1 MRPYVADG
9 TGSLQVCVRP
19 PPSGHGLP
27 RGGRPR
33 PTSVLADAKHRHG
46 LTAQVGDGGPWPRDL
61 APGPTEDASAAA
73 LTPSYGALQH
83 AAVQH
88 EPSSRVRGILTD
100 GCDRTTQRLR
110 TLFPGVCLGTC
121 LCHAINK
128 LPGNLAA
135 LSSSVRKALASPFH
149 PCGPE
154 HDSATACA
162 CVRWANGCVAW
173 RCTSA
178 LRLERPRASARHWI
192 PEQKAGW

>member
-1 MRPYVADG
+1 MCGHMSPMALARHPGSATTTVWSRVAPG
-9 TGSLQVCVRP
+9 WATAAHVCPGRCKAPSRSHGPGVAPTVVR
-19 PPSGHGLP
+19 GRVIWHLGY
-27 RGGRPR
+27 GGRQCGR
-33 PTSVLADAKHRHG
+33 LDAVLR
-46 LTAQVGDGGPWPRDL
+46 
-61 APGPTEDASAAA
+61 
-73 LTPSYGALQH
+73 ALQH

-88 EPSSRVRGILTD
+88 EPSSRVRGSDRWLR
-100 GCDRTTQRLR
+100 RTTQRLR

-154 HDSATACA
+154 RQRNSVRVCALGQRLRRLAVHVGTTAGA
-162 CVRWANGCVAW
+162 AKGECV
-173 RCTSA
+173 
-178 LRLERPRASARHWI
+178 RHWI